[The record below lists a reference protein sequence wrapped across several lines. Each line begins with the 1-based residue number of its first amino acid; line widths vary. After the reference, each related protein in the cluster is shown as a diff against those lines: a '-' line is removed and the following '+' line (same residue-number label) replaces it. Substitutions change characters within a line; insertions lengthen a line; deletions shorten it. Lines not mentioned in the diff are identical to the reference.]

1 MIKQLRQL
9 NNFYLDNNGKIFE
22 MVEDDLYEVISD
34 SKCSECALR
43 KKGKC
48 TIAIANRNDC
58 CEVLNGYYAE
68 TELWD
73 YKNHCFWCTVEIV
86 LKFEDKNKP
95 ITAVP
100 KEITNDIVKPNH
112 YKMTINGQTIE
123 VMDILK
129 AILTPEEMRGFNKG
143 NIIKYILRE
152 RNKNGIADIKKCKQY
167 AEFMLG
173 DEE

>member
-9 NNFYLDNNGKIFE
+9 NKFYLDGNGKIFE
-22 MVEDDLYEVISD
+22 MVKNDLYEVVSD
-34 SKCSECALR
+34 SKCSECALK
-43 KKGKC
+43 KKGEC
-48 TIAIANRNDC
+48 YTNC
-58 CEVLNGYYAE
+58 VTLNGYYAE

-73 YKNHCFWCTVEIV
+73 YKNHCFWCTVETV
-86 LKFEDKNKP
+86 LKFEEKNKP
-95 ITAVP
+95 ITSVP
-100 KEITNDIVKPNH
+100 EKVINDIVKPNH
-112 YKMTINGQTIE
+112 YKITINGQTIE

>member
-1 MIKQLRQL
+1 MELKR
-9 NNFYLDNNGKIFE
+9 FRDYYLTNDGRIFQT
-22 MVEDDLYEVISD
+22 VIDDIYEIIND
-34 SKCSECALR
+34 ETCEQCCLKRECSR
-43 KKGKC
+43 
-48 TIAIANRNDC
+48 I
-58 CEVLNGYYAE
+58 YAE
-68 TELWD
+68 LSDYPCRATGGVYRETEIWN
-73 YKNHCFWCTVEIV
+73 YKNHSFYAEVTIV
-86 LKFEDKNKP
+86 LNFKEKNKP

-173 DEE
+173 DKE

>member
-9 NNFYLDNNGKIFE
+9 NKFYLDDNGKIFE
-22 MVEDDLYEVISD
+22 MVKNDLYEVVSD
-34 SKCSECALR
+34 SKCSECAL
-43 KKGKC
+43 KKNDKC
-48 TIAIANRNDC
+48 YTDTLNYPTC
-58 CEVLNGYYAE
+58 STLNGCYAE

-73 YKNHCFWCTVEIV
+73 YKNHCFWYPVEIV
-86 LKFEDKNKP
+86 LKFKEKNKP

-100 KEITNDIVKPNH
+100 KEITNNIVKPNH
-112 YKMTINGQTIE
+112 YKMTVNGQTIE

-129 AILTPEEMRGFNKG
+129 AILTPEELRGFNKG

-152 RNKNGIADIKKCKQY
+152 RNKNGIADVKKCKQY

-173 DEE
+173 DEK

>member
-9 NNFYLDNNGKIFE
+9 NKFYLDDNGKIFE

-34 SKCSECALR
+34 SECSECALR

-48 TIAIANRNDC
+48 DIANLDEFR

-73 YKNHCFWCTVEIV
+73 YKNHCFWYTIKVV
-86 LKFEDKNKP
+86 LKFEEKNKP
-95 ITAVP
+95 ITVIP

-123 VMDILK
+123 VIDILK
-129 AILTPEEMRGFNKG
+129 AILTPEELRGFNKG

-173 DEE
+173 DEK

>member
-1 MIKQLRQL
+1 MELKRFRDYYITNDGR
-9 NNFYLDNNGKIFE
+9 IFQ
-22 MVEDDLYEVISD
+22 MVKNDLYELDNGLIC
-34 SKCSECALR
+34 KQCNFEEECSEIFREMKDYPCRAL
-43 KKGKC
+43 G
-48 TIAIANRNDC
+48 
-58 CEVLNGYYAE
+58 GS
-68 TELWD
+68 
-73 YKNHCFWCTVEIV
+73 YKTTGIWNYTNHKFNKEIKIV
-86 LKFEDKNKP
+86 LEFEEKNKP
-95 ITAVP
+95 VGLAP
-100 KEITNDIVKPNH
+100 KQLNEFVRPNH